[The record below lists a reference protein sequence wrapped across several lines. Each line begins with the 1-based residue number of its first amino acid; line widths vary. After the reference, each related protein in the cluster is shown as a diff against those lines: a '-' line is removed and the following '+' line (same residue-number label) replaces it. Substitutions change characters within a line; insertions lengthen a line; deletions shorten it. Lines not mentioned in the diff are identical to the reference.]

1 MADVGLHA
9 VRNVDS
15 PLYYTDFVSFVLR
28 RIFHSKLYFILL
40 TSFELL
46 AILFHRSLPQ
56 QLPLA

>member
-28 RIFHSKLYFILL
+28 RIFQSQSVSEGVSQSVSQGQADL
-40 TSFELL
+40 
-46 AILFHRSLPQ
+46 
-56 QLPLA
+56 